1 MKKLNESDFSNL
13 TPRAQPYEVRVE
25 VDLALRIFPNG
36 SKTWVYIYFDQT
48 VVQRE
53 TLGIYPEMPAEQ
65 AYLALEEARQATS
78 KADAEQEEEE
88 IIPPPTNGRAKKI
101 SAVAVSI
108 LATALVAPYLP
119 FDMASI
125 FNKTEPPL
133 FPTTEAVTGSISS
146 PTETLSETYSLPT
159 PQLVV
164 EANVSN
170 NQAAQKIAAPTA
182 TPVTTLDESPTPTT
196 TSVTTLDES
205 PAPTTTSVTTLD
217 ESPTPTATPVTT
229 LDESPAPTVTSV
241 TALDESPI
249 PTVSKPTIDPEL
261 VQQSNGLI
269 KRAQFTSG
277 IQAREP
283 IDRIDHLLTDPNDKA
298 SIKQLYFF
306 TEVAKLEGHTIYHQW
321 RLNGEVVA
329 EIPFEVKS
337 NWRWRVFSSK
347 KIVPSMR
354 GDWQV
359 NVVDEQGNILH
370 SEHFST
376 RPVGDVVN
384 TNASESEANKI
395 ALFQL

>member
-13 TPRAQPYEVRVE
+13 TPRAQPYEVRAE

-78 KADAEQEEEE
+78 KADETVAEQEEKE
-88 IIPPPTNGRAKKI
+88 IIKPPTSGRAKKI

-119 FDMASI
+119 FDMDSI

-146 PTETLSETYSLPT
+146 PTETLSLPT

-170 NQAAQKIAAPTA
+170 NQATQKITAPMA
-182 TPVTTLDESPTPTT
+182 TPVTTLDDSPDPTV

-205 PAPTTTSVTTLD
+205 PD
-217 ESPTPTATPVTT
+217 PTATSITT
-229 LDESPAPTVTSV
+229 LDESPAPTVTSI
-241 TALDESPI
+241 TTLDESPP
-249 PTVSKPTIDPEL
+249 PTVSKSTIDPEL

-283 IDRIDHLLTDPNDKA
+283 IDRIDHLLTDPNDKE

-359 NVVDEQGNILH
+359 NVVDDQGNILH

-395 ALFQL
+395 ALF